1 MFIQSIPR
9 PPRLSAPAFTF
20 FSPSRAPA
28 LSRVH
33 TPAFSFFSPFRAPG
47 LQSFPRPGLH
57 YFQAIGSQPFFSR
70 PGFQFLSPFR
80 APAFSFFSPFRA
92 PAFIFSLLVPHPAP
106 RPSVFL
112 VLSAARPSFSVLSS
126 PRPSFFSLLV
136 PCPGQFFSVLSATHI
151 SHFVPFKNVFHTFTF
166 LLHFDPLFPPPFAC
180 SVQRCFPPQISHY
193 FSSFFLV
200 FVTSLCS
207 LFAFSVVPSDFSL
220 FLSLCFFRSSLR
232 FLTLSLSFFRCS
244 LRFLTISLLSSLF
257 FCHLSLFPLCFFRCS
272 LGFLTLS
279 LSLLFPIFPQI
290 SHSFSLFVPLFPQ
303 ISHSFPVSF
312 LFQEFPNCYTE
323 RPKHVKLSG
332 HKGSVSR

>member
-1 MFIQSIPR
+1 VSTPR
-9 PPRLSAPAFTF
+9 HSVFLVLSAP
-20 FSPSRAPA
+20 RA
-28 LSRVH
+28 
-33 TPAFSFFSPFRAPG
+33 FSPFRAPAFIFFG
-47 LQSFPRPGLH
+47 PFRAPAFPRPGLH
-57 YFQAIGSQPFFSR
+57 FFSRLSAPFSYFQAIGSQPFFSR

-112 VLSAARPSFSVLSS
+112 VLSAARPSFSVLSA

-232 FLTLSLSFFRCS
+232 FLTLSLSLFRCS
-244 LRFLTISLLSSLF
+244 LRFLT
-257 FCHLSLFPLCFFRCS
+257 LSLFLSFFKNS
-272 LGFLTLS
+272 
-279 LSLLFPIFPQI
+279 PIVTRKDR
-290 SHSFSLFVPLFPQ
+290 SM
-303 ISHSFPVSF
+303 
-312 LFQEFPNCYTE
+312 
-323 RPKHVKLSG
+323 
-332 HKGSVSR
+332 

>member
-70 PGFQFLSPFR
+70 PGFQFLSPFS

-112 VLSAARPSFSVLSS
+112 VLSAARPSFSVLSA

-193 FSSFFLV
+193 FSLLFPLFPRISHSF
-200 FVTSLCS
+200 S
-207 LFAFSVVPSDFSL
+207 LFAFSDLPSDFSLFLSLCSVVPSDFSL
-220 FLSLCFFRSSLR
+220 FLSL
-232 FLTLSLSFFRCS
+232 FFRC
-244 LRFLTISLLSSLF
+244 RFLRLSF
-257 FCHLSLFPLCFFRCS
+257 
-272 LGFLTLS
+272 
-279 LSLLFPIFPQI
+279 FPQI
-290 SHSFSLFVPLFPQ
+290 STLSLFL
-303 ISHSFPVSF
+303 SFFKNSPIVTRKDRSM
-312 LFQEFPNCYTE
+312 
-323 RPKHVKLSG
+323 
-332 HKGSVSR
+332 